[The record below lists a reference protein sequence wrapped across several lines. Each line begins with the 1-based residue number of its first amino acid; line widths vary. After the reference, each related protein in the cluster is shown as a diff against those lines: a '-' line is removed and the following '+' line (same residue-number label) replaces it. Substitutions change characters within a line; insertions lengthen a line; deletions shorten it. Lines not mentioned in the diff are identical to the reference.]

1 MDQSTP
7 LANREGVTTS
17 GALDMSNP
25 KDVALVRR
33 AINTARKP
41 RWKVDDSKR
50 AELVE
55 CLSVALTIAKEHA
68 DYDSMNNCVRT
79 FVAME
84 AQNQADDH
92 LEEKH
97 ARLDSGQAT
106 EGITFVIEKAGGHET
121 PAAQSP

>member
-1 MDQSTP
+1 
-7 LANREGVTTS
+7 
-17 GALDMSNP
+17 MSNP

-92 LEEKH
+92 LDEKH

-106 EGITFVIEKAGGHET
+106 EGITFIIERDGGEIPT
-121 PAAQSP
+121 AQSPDETA